1 MIRERMIQLTMI
13 NLTQRKMTPSPPSST
28 NTNSRP
34 SKARL
39 VDCQTKIGSLGKV
52 LDTSYN
58 VYPSQQRSMIDWEG
72 RGAKYS
78 RASQ

>member
-1 MIRERMIQLTMI
+1 MIRERTIQLMMI
-13 NLTQRKMTPSPPSST
+13 NLKQRKITPSPPSSN
-28 NTNSRP
+28 NT
-34 SKARL
+34 KARL